1 MGRIY
6 IVKKGVT
13 KLDVDCVVNA
23 ANEGLLP
30 GGGVCGAIFKKAGYD
45 KLEKAC
51 GEMGHCDTG
60 DAVIT
65 SGFNLKAKYIVHA
78 VGPRWGGGKNN
89 EASLLYSCYQKAIL
103 LAEENGCESIGFPL
117 ISSGIFGY
125 PKKEAWEVALKAVD
139 ESTYQGDM
147 EVYFAVL
154 DDEML
159 KLGQQ
164 VYDSL
169 FGNSDNAILKSIDR
183 SKLHKCIED
192 LCRIRKI
199 EWTPSKV
206 QGKTE
211 DGKEILTLPY
221 PIYPPEIFEVFELM
235 KPDYQYTDNIK
246 KFPDGLL
253 ASDMTAGQIRTM
265 LTYIDRGERFCDG
278 NIAAEVDNCRLL
290 KLLLRLDDL
299 LEQEEKQKAKNNRD

>member
-1 MGRIY
+1 MFMGRIH

-30 GGGVCGAIFKKAGYD
+30 GGGVCGAIFKEAGYD

-51 GEMGHCDTG
+51 SEIGHCDTG

-125 PKKEAWEVALKAVD
+125 PKKEAWEVALKAVE
-139 ESTYQGDM
+139 ESTYQSDM

-164 VYDSL
+164 VYDFL
-169 FGNSDNAILKSIDR
+169 FGNSDDAILKSVDR

-199 EWTPSKV
+199 EWSPSKV

-211 DGKEILTLPY
+211 DGKDILTLPY
-221 PIYPPEIFEVFELM
+221 PIYPPEIFEVFELL

-253 ASDMTAGQIRTM
+253 ATDMTVDQIRTM
-265 LTYIDRGERFCDG
+265 LTYIERGERFCDG
-278 NIAAEVDNCRLL
+278 SIAAEVENGRLL
-290 KLLLRLDDL
+290 KILLRLDDL
-299 LEQEEKQKAKNNRD
+299 LTNYLNE